1 MFKNYADVNTPITKE
16 SWNNLTDKE
25 RFDMVNNEVNNSSFN
40 SINVV
45 SAQKN
50 GQILVTLIDQVMAD
64 KRGNLLLDFEEHL
77 KSTIDEGLNVWC
89 EPLGDKSSLRNLRGI
104 EIKS

>member
-16 SWNNLTDKE
+16 SWKNLTDKE
-25 RFDMVNNEVNNSSFN
+25 RFDMVNKVVNNSSFN

-45 SAQKN
+45 SAREN
-50 GQILVTLIDQVMAD
+50 GQILVTLIDQVMAG
-64 KRGNLLLDFEEHL
+64 KRGNLLLDCEEHL